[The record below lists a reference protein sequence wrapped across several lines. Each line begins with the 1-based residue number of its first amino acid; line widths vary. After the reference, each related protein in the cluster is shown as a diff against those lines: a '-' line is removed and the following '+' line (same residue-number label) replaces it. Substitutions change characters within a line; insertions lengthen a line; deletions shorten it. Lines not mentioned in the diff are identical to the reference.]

1 MKKSITLI
9 STFTVLISLLLMVPI
24 VIPQNTVSAAVA
36 DTVTLNNLKYG
47 PCGTWGIPAYV
58 KSGGS
63 LTCNMTI
70 SSDAAPGF
78 IDAKCQLFA
87 AGSSEPIWQSDAFNA
102 IYVAAIGDT
111 TATVPFTM
119 PAVSLVA
126 AGTYDIRVGAQPN
139 GADAWKYS
147 AKRVGGIIITNTTP
161 TAPTLVTPLNNTCVN
176 TQTPTFSWNTAS
188 GAATYTLVI
197 DGTDNQTC
205 LTGTSI
211 IAPAMTEAT
220 HTWAIRAVGR
230 SGNTATSVARTVCI
244 DISPPTQPA
253 GLTSLSPTGGYN
265 PTYTW
270 TASTDNSACANIQY
284 IVTTYNS
291 AIALVDNVTVSTP
304 SYTRS
309 TLFGGG
315 DHTWYVLPFDCAG
328 NFGTIAGPGRFTMPT
343 VTTTYSIPLSVG
355 WNLISLPLIPAN
367 TAIGTVLS
375 STNIPGNKV
384 VSVWYLDY
392 GTSCSSP
399 TFKWYKPGNSASTL
413 ATMEAGKAY
422 WISCNQTG
430 TLSGINARP
439 CPAVA
444 AGAPPAI
451 LQYQLCYNAVQ
462 DGWNM
467 LGFKCTQSMLA
478 SDYLSGVVY
487 SSLYRYAGGWAPVD
501 ASSDN
506 LTPGTGYYIRMTGSG
521 KITPPCY

>member
-1 MKKSITLI
+1 MTLALVLALVMPVGITVSMPTPVAAHADNVTITSPATTAYAGVNKPLPV
-9 STFTVLISLLLMVPI
+9 SFTVGIS
-24 VIPQNTVSAAVA
+24 
-36 DTVTLNNLKYG
+36 
-47 PCGTWGIPAYV
+47 
-58 KSGGS
+58 
-63 LTCNMTI
+63 
-70 SSDAAPGF
+70 
-78 IDAKCQLFA
+78 
-87 AGSSEPIWQSDAFNA
+87 
-102 IYVAAIGDT
+102 GDT
-111 TATVPFTM
+111 TPTNFFYATIYLKQGGTVKYQTSSM
-119 PAVSLVA
+119 PYQADNTTFNPQTYSWLMTGVA
-126 AGTYDIRVGAQPN
+126 NGTYDLQVGAEHPTTA
-139 GADAWKYS
+139 GTPTYS
-147 AKRVGGIIITNTTP
+147 ALLTSAVIINSTHVPATP
-161 TAPTLVTPLNNTCVN
+161 TLLSPASASCSATNI
-176 TQTPTFSWNTAS
+176 PTFSWTAVTQTSYTFTYNFQLSADLSFSAPENNTT
-188 GAATYTLVI
+188 GLATPQITIGSALNE
-197 DGTDNQTC
+197 GT
-205 LTGTSI
+205 
-211 IAPAMTEAT
+211 
-220 HTWAIRAVGR
+220 HYWRVRAQDQY
-230 SGNTATSVARTVCI
+230 GNTSAWTTARSICI

-284 IVTTYNS
+284 IVTTYNGAS
-291 AIALVDNVTVSTP
+291 ALVDNVTVSTP

-343 VTTTYSIPLSVG
+343 VTTTYSIPLSAG

-399 TFKWYKPGNSASTL
+399 TFKWYKPANSASTL

-478 SDYLSGVVY
+478 SEYLAGVAY